1 MNGNVTPVR
10 GINLV
15 TPPIIRKV
23 WKAKRAVKPAHNRVR
38 NLLRFSKAPLAPS
51 RSISINIAKS
61 PIANIEPNSSH
72 MAANIKSR
80 STTGILV
87 AYPLVRPIPVIPQ
100 VQIAKRD
107 WAI

>member
-61 PIANIEPNSSH
+61 PIANQ
-72 MAANIKSR
+72 
-80 STTGILV
+80 
-87 AYPLVRPIPVIPQ
+87 IPHIWQ
-100 VQIAKRD
+100 QI
-107 WAI
+107 